1 MAARSK
7 SPARILTDPGPP
19 LTHFDRSGAAHMV
32 DVAEKPHTHRV
43 AVAEGEIRMMPATFR
58 LVLAGKARK
67 GDVLGVARI
76 AAIQATKSAS
86 QTIPLAHPI
95 ALTRVMV
102 EFTPVASRSAFTARV
117 RAETVG
123 QTGVEM
129 EALCGVSAALLTIYD
144 MCKAVDRGMVM
155 TRIRLLEK
163 SGGRSGHYVRK
174 REARKTSA

>member
-1 MAARSK
+1 
-7 SPARILTDPGPP
+7 
-19 LTHFDRSGAAHMV
+19 MV
-32 DVAEKPHTHRV
+32 DVSEKQHTHRI
-43 AVAEGEIRMMPATFR
+43 AIAAGEIRMMPATFR

-86 QTIPLAHPI
+86 QTIPLAHPL
-95 ALTRVMV
+95 ALTRITV
-102 EFTPVASRSAFTARV
+102 EFRPIASRTTIAVQV

-144 MCKAVDRGMVM
+144 MCKAIDRGMVM
-155 TRIRLLEK
+155 TQIRLLEK
-163 SGGRSGHYVRK
+163 SGGRSGHFVRG
-174 REARKTSA
+174 RTRAISGT